1 MRGGASCFR
10 RLGQS
15 NPDTHPPTIKLD
27 SPPPSPQSSKCK
39 IVTSKPHADLAPCTA
54 TQVTK
59 FAGDHPGGDELIL
72 AYAGKDITSI
82 MSDPQE
88 HSHSTSAF
96 ELLQEYQVG
105 RLGVEETIT
114 NPDFVWEDHFVP
126 KDTDNDQDWEKNQFL
141 DLNRPLVPQMLR
153 SEFSKAFYLQ
163 QVHQPR

>member
-1 MRGGASCFR
+1 MGVH
-10 RLGQS
+10 
-15 NPDTHPPTIKLD
+15 D
-27 SPPPSPQSSKCK
+27 
-39 IVTSKPHADLAPCTA
+39 ADPARSLS
-54 TQVTK
+54 QVTK
-59 FAGDHPGGDELIL
+59 FAGDHPGGDELIV

-88 HSHSTSAF
+88 HSHSDSAF

-105 RLGVEETIT
+105 RLGAEETIT

-126 KDTDNDQDWEKNQFL
+126 NDTDNNQDWEKNQFL
-141 DLNRPLVPQMLR
+141 DLNRPLVPQMLK